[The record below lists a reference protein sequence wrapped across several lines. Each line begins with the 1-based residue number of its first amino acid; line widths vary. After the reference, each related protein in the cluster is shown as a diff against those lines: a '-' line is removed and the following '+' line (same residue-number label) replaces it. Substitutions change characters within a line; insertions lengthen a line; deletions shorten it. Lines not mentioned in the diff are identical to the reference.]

1 MNTIKTGPDNNRTAQ
16 CPSCGREGKAVNTTT
31 LHSLVRADRQDRIT
45 DSKYLFCGSQG
56 CDIVYFT
63 MHFAER
69 SDLWSGIKARN
80 VINQNLLTLANADI
94 WSESLTRDGSHVFYK
109 EDLTVRVGI
118 KEESPPRP
126 ICYCFNHSVEEIFD
140 EARRTGKSTVI
151 DDIKSRIKSDGCSCE
166 VKNPQGSCCL
176 GTVKPFVN
184 EALRQFGKEVDETVA
199 GTGHKDCCRP

>member
-1 MNTIKTGPDNNRTAQ
+1 MNTIKTGPDNNQTAQ
-16 CPSCGREGKAVNTTT
+16 CPSCGRLGKAVKTAT
-31 LHSLVRADRQDRIT
+31 LHSLIKADRQGRIT

-63 MHFAER
+63 MHLAER
-69 SDLWSGIKARN
+69 PDL
-80 VINQNLLTLANADI
+80 
-94 WSESLTRDGSHVFYK
+94 WSESLTKDGSHAFYK

-140 EARRTGKSTVI
+140 EAQRTGKSTVI

>member
-1 MNTIKTGPDNNRTAQ
+1 MNTIETRLDRNQATQ
-16 CPSCGREGKAVNTTT
+16 CLSCGREGKAVKTTT
-31 LHSLVRADRQDRIT
+31 LHSLIKADRQDRIR

-56 CDIVYFT
+56 CEVVYFT
-63 MHFAER
+63 
-69 SDLWSGIKARN
+69 K
-80 VINQNLLTLANADI
+80 
-94 WSESLTRDGSHVFYK
+94 DGSHAFYK

-118 KEESPPRP
+118 KESSPPRP

-140 EARRTGKSTVI
+140 EIQRTGKSTVI

-176 GTVKPFVN
+176 STVKPFVN